1 VEKTVEEIESN
12 DEAKKQQEEQEK
24 IREGNKRVLS
34 GCLIGL
40 IFLLGTCGV
49 CMYSI
54 KEVEKNT
61 KIEEAAERSEFDAA
75 VRVWENSSVTKK
87 PGNALAVHLKHP
99 FFAEAFYFENR
110 EFRKSTNYVIRLLKF
125 GDPEEFIEFC
135 RNRKSL
141 EACN

>member
-24 IREGNKRVLS
+24 IREGNKRVLG

-40 IFLLGTCGV
+40 ILFLGTCGM

-54 KEVEKNT
+54 EEVSKNT